1 MKSCYPFYN
10 PYFTRHILGPKLLDS
25 SARPTQS
32 IMALLCLAALLFSVM
47 NLEQKL
53 VPLDTGI
60 LSDENDRLRSLN
72 SKGLTICVSDL

>member
-1 MKSCYPFYN
+1 
-10 PYFTRHILGPKLLDS
+10 
-25 SARPTQS
+25 
-32 IMALLCLAALLFSVM
+32 MALLCLAALLFSVM